1 LQPAPTT
8 ATAGIAVHLG
18 GARRGSRTA
27 EPRPDPRRS
36 APADSGIGRSARA
49 LLGAPGDS
57 GPAGGAP
64 TRSNGFLIQQMLAAM
79 PELHGPP
86 QGLPQTISAYQAHL
100 AKRIHYSGPVRP
112 VDLRV

>member
-8 ATAGIAVHLG
+8 ATAGIAAHLA
-18 GARRGSRTA
+18 GARRGSRAT
-27 EPRPDPRRS
+27 EPRPDPRRA
-36 APADSGIGRSARA
+36 APFDTDVGLPARA
-49 LLGAPGDS
+49 PHGEPGS
-57 GPAGGAP
+57 GAP

-79 PELHGPP
+79 PELRGPP